1 MGIEPTGHMIS
12 MQPDGF
18 EDRGQHQLNKH
29 FQFINA
35 FAVVCKEAILTIA
48 ALSLAASQIFGYSLL
63 RYFNAHSRY
72 KLTLGLFWLWAD
84 VPPTDDC

>member
-35 FAVVCKEAILTIA
+35 FAVVCKEAILTTAFFI
-48 ALSLAASQIFGYSLL
+48 LTPSQIFGYSFLHQFYL
-63 RYFNAHSRY
+63 HNPYNCFR
-72 KLTLGLFWLWAD
+72 
-84 VPPTDDC
+84 

>member
-35 FAVVCKEAILTIA
+35 FAVACKEAILTIA
-48 ALSLAASQIFGYSLL
+48 
-63 RYFNAHSRY
+63 R
-72 KLTLGLFWLWAD
+72 T
-84 VPPTDDC
+84 

>member
-29 FQFINA
+29 FHASMLGSIEVLRSLSRSPTL
-35 FAVVCKEAILTIA
+35 VVPLRTTNMACKLKGTAGFRG
-48 ALSLAASQIFGYSLL
+48 ASQGQ
-63 RYFNAHSRY
+63 
-72 KLTLGLFWLWAD
+72 
-84 VPPTDDC
+84 

>member
-29 FQFINA
+29 FQFIN
-35 FAVVCKEAILTIA
+35 KMR
-48 ALSLAASQIFGYSLL
+48 LL
-63 RYFNAHSRY
+63 EKKRH
-72 KLTLGLFWLWAD
+72 
-84 VPPTDDC
+84 

>member
-29 FQFINA
+29 FHSPMLVLIEVS
-35 FAVVCKEAILTIA
+35 AVSFKIA
-48 ALSLAASQIFGYSLL
+48 YPQRTPSLFS
-63 RYFNAHSRY
+63 
-72 KLTLGLFWLWAD
+72 
-84 VPPTDDC
+84 